1 MICQVRIQRIIVP
14 IEHRPCTYYMF
25 AFAYWFVTVLYLI
38 EILPVRALGGLKVTA
53 LYLGV
58 QIQFN
63 WPP

>member
-1 MICQVRIQRIIVP
+1 
-14 IEHRPCTYYMF
+14 MF

-53 LYLGV
+53 LYLGL